1 MVPVGEAL
9 WLGFMTA
16 LVVGLL
22 SAVAMHYWC
31 THRRRPRVNFSTHVA
46 LLDARTAG
54 VLRALDDL
62 PLGEAHAVLWS
73 ILRLVDA
80 TAQVSMLWPDA
91 AELSAGAAV
100 ARAAERA
107 PSPPPRP
114 RLVPP
119 S

>member
-1 MVPVGEAL
+1 MIPLGLAL
-9 WLGFMTA
+9 WFVVMTA
-16 LVVGLL
+16 LVVGAL

-31 THRRRPRVNFSTHVA
+31 THRRRPRINFSAHVA
-46 LLDARTAG
+46 TLDARTAS

-73 ILRLVDA
+73 IARLIDA
-80 TAQVSMLWPDA
+80 TAQVSSLWPDA

-100 ARAAERA
+100 ARAAARA
-107 PSPPPRP
+107 STPPRP